1 MNRATVLSAFLAAT
15 ISLGVLPNSA
25 AAQNPPR
32 IGPDQ
37 AAVLMNFADLRMQDS
52 APFIYRGDS
61 EQERGAWVARGFAR
75 CAVKHSHERARE
87 LLDSSIAGRA
97 HPVGYEQRY
106 FRRFR
111 TCTPT
116 SGMADVGLIRGAIA
130 ENVVLSNAPPAGFRA
145 AASVPELIDYLRYVE
160 ALEASADNIV
170 TVTQLGYQCRAA
182 LSPAATYAALD
193 KEPGS
198 AEEQNAL
205 RELDRRTPLC
215 DVFFDRGEEVS
226 HWFRRAFVARGLYY
240 WQRFLEA

>member
-1 MNRATVLSAFLAAT
+1 MRFVQMAGALLAA
-15 ISLGVLPNSA
+15 ISLAGAPSSAGAQGVA
-25 AAQNPPR
+25 
-32 IGPDQ
+32 IGP
-37 AAVLMNFADLRMQDS
+37 APEAVLFDFAATRMRDS

-61 EQERGAWVARGFAR
+61 EQERGAWIARGFAR
-75 CAVKHSHERARE
+75 CAVKHSDERARQ

-97 HPVGYEQRY
+97 HSVGYEQRY

-116 SGMADVGLIRGAIA
+116 SGIADVGLIRGALA
-130 ENVVLSNAPPAGFRA
+130 ERVLLSNAPPAGFRA

-160 ALEASADNIV
+160 ALEASADNIA

-193 KEPGS
+193 KEPGT
-198 AEEQNAL
+198 AEEVEAL
-205 RELDRRTPLC
+205 SELDRRTPLC

-240 WQRFLEA
+240 WQRFLEG

>member
-1 MNRATVLSAFLAAT
+1 MRCVQLASALLAA
-15 ISLGVLPNSA
+15 ISLAGVPSSA
-25 AAQNPPR
+25 GAQGVA
-32 IGPDQ
+32 IGPSPESVLFDF
-37 AAVLMNFADLRMQDS
+37 AATRMQDS
-52 APFIYRGDS
+52 SPFIYRGDS

-75 CAVKHSHERARE
+75 CAVKHSGERARQ

-111 TCTPT
+111 TCTPI
-116 SGMADVGLIRGAIA
+116 SGMADVGLIRGALA
-130 ENVVLSNAPPAGFRA
+130 EHVLLSNAPPDGFRA
-145 AASVPELIDYLRYVE
+145 AASVPELIDYLGYVE

-198 AEEQNAL
+198 AEEANAL
-205 RELDRRTPLC
+205 SELDRRTPLC